1 MTVKPSTLTRRG
13 FAALALAALAPHAVA
28 AEHPSMAHMR
38 KVAKELLH
46 AHRQGTVS
54 SFLKVIS
61 RHADVSG
68 IALYSLGQYRDK
80 LNGGQRARYYRGVA
94 TFMARYFADQSR
106 VYPIAKYELED
117 AQADGKEVIV
127 PSKVFLMSGRT
138 YTVSWRL
145 AWRKSGYKIVDA
157 KVLGF
162 SLVSLQRGLFS
173 SYISKHNGD
182 VNALVAALDR

>member
-1 MTVKPSTLTRRG
+1 MTRRG
-13 FAALALAALAPHAVA
+13 FVTLAAASLMPWPAFAA
-28 AEHPSMAHMR
+28 AEHPSLGYMR
-38 KVAKELLH
+38 KVAKELLN

-54 SFLKVIS
+54 SFLRVIS

-68 IALYSLGQYRDK
+68 IALYSLGQYKDK
-80 LNGGQRARYYRGVA
+80 LSGGQRERYYRGVA

-106 VYPIAKYELED
+106 VYPVAKYELGD
-117 AQADGKEVIV
+117 AQADGDEVVV

-145 AWRKSGYKIVDA
+145 AWRGNGYKIMDA
-157 KVLGF
+157 RVLGF
-162 SLVSLQRGLFS
+162 SLVTLQRGLFS
-173 SYISKHNGD
+173 NYISKRNGD

>member
-1 MTVKPSTLTRRG
+1 MAMAA
-13 FAALALAALAPHAVA
+13 AALLPVSALAAD
-28 AEHPSMAHMR
+28 HPSMTYMR
-38 KVAKELLH
+38 KVAKDLLH

-54 SFLKVIS
+54 SFLSVIS

-68 IALYSLGQYRDK
+68 IALYSLGQYKSK
-80 LNGGQRARYYRGVA
+80 LTGGQRARYYRGVA

-106 VYPIAKYELED
+106 VYPIAKYELGA
-117 AQADGKEVIV
+117 AQAEGDEVVI

-145 AWRKSGYKIVDA
+145 AWKGKGYKVVDA
-157 KVLGF
+157 KMLGF
-162 SLVSLQRGLFS
+162 SLVTLQRGLFS
-173 SYISKHNGD
+173 SYISKRNGD